1 MEGWR
6 NNLNFARI
14 FIFLVKLIKVKNQS
28 ILLLSLLLLLGFVAC
43 KNDGKNDGG
52 TKFLGPNDV
61 FEVDAPPITG
71 PESIA
76 EVEKLVKSIDGVMD
90 SMNVAGP
97 NYVFNGNEKT
107 EVMVYSYEGMPQM
120 IYCKAPNQESWYYLK
135 DRRPV
140 YLKELVLTENGFVQ
154 NRFYYGPKELIG
166 AESRKGD
173 SPDATNNG
181 AAKRYR
187 GAKDDFRLSGE
198 AATGVVLEYLY
209 GKMK

>member
-1 MEGWR
+1 MRG
-6 NNLNFARI
+6 
-14 FIFLVKLIKVKNQS
+14 FIVHVKLIKVKNQS

-43 KNDGKNDGG
+43 KNDGKNDGE
-52 TKFLGPNDV
+52 TKVLGPNDV

-76 EVEKLVKSIDGVMD
+76 EVEKLVKSIDAVQD

-97 NYVFNGNEKT
+97 NYVFNGKEKT
-107 EVMVYSYEGMPQM
+107 EVFVHSYEGMPLM
-120 IYCKAPNQESWYYLK
+120 IYCKTPKLESWYYLK

-140 YLKELVLTENGFVQ
+140 YLKELVLTEDGFVQ

-166 AESRKGD
+166 AESRQGA

-198 AATGVVLEYLY
+198 AATAKVLEYLY

>member
-1 MEGWR
+1 M
-6 NNLNFARI
+6 
-14 FIFLVKLIKVKNQS
+14 KNQS

-43 KNDGKNDGG
+43 KNDGKNDGE
-52 TKFLGPNDV
+52 TKVLGPNDV

-76 EVEKLVKSIDGVMD
+76 EVEKLVKGIDAVQD

-97 NYVFNGNEKT
+97 NFVFNGKEKT
-107 EVMVYSYEGMPQM
+107 EVFVYSYEGMPQM
-120 IYCKAPNQESWYYLK
+120 VYCKTPKLESWYYLK

-140 YLKELVLTENGFVQ
+140 YLKELALTESGFVQ
-154 NRFYYGPKELIG
+154 NRFYYGPKDLIG
-166 AESRKGD
+166 AESREGA
-173 SPDATNNG
+173 SPDDTNKG
-181 AAKRYR
+181 AVKKYR

-198 AATGVVLEYLY
+198 AATGKVLEYLY

>member
-1 MEGWR
+1 M
-6 NNLNFARI
+6 
-14 FIFLVKLIKVKNQS
+14 KNQS

-43 KNDGKNDGG
+43 KNDGKNDGE
-52 TKFLGPNDV
+52 TKVLGPNDV

-76 EVEKLVKSIDGVMD
+76 EVEKLVKSIDAVQD

-97 NYVFNGNEKT
+97 NYVFNGKEKT
-107 EVMVYSYEGMPQM
+107 EVFVHSYEGMPLM
-120 IYCKAPNQESWYYLK
+120 IYCKTPKLESWYYLK

-140 YLKELVLTENGFVQ
+140 YLKELVLTEDGFVQ
-154 NRFYYGPKELIG
+154 NRFYYGTKELIG
-166 AESRKGD
+166 AESRKGA

-198 AATGVVLEYLY
+198 AATAKVLEYLY

>member
-1 MEGWR
+1 M
-6 NNLNFARI
+6 
-14 FIFLVKLIKVKNQS
+14 KNQS

-43 KNDGKNDGG
+43 KNDGKNDGD
-52 TKFLGPNDV
+52 TKVLGPNDLL
-61 FEVDAPPITG
+61 EVDAPPITG

-97 NYVFNGNEKT
+97 NFVFNGNEKT

-120 IYCKAPNQESWYYLK
+120 IYCKAPKVESWYYLK

-140 YLKELVLTENGFVQ
+140 YLKELVLSKDGFVQ
-154 NRFYYGPKELIG
+154 NRFYYGTKELIG
-166 AESRKGD
+166 AESLKGA
-173 SPDATNNG
+173 SPDDTNNG
-181 AAKRYR
+181 TPKRYR

-198 AATGVVLEYLY
+198 AATAKVLEYLY